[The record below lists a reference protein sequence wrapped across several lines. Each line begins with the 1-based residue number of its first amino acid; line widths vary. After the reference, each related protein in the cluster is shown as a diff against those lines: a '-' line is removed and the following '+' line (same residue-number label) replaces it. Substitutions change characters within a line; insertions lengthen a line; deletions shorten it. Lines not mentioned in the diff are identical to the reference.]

1 MYIYKCM
8 FCVLILD
15 IWKFRFGNFF
25 FVVLIIKRFM
35 FNFKFENIL

>member
-15 IWKFRFGNFF
+15 IWIRFGNFF